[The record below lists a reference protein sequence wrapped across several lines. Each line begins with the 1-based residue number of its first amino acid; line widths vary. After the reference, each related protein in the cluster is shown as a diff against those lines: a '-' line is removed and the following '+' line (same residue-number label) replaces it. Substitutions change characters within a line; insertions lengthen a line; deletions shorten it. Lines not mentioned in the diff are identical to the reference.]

1 MKVYGVNSVLE
12 AIKAGKASKIYLARE
27 AKKVKKVKSPKITS
41 IESKA
46 KKAGIPV
53 VYVPRSTLP
62 AESKG
67 VAADVTPIKYMD
79 FDYIIEKALRE
90 GSFILILDGVE
101 DPHNLGACL
110 RSAEFFGCAGVLIP
124 KRRAAQVTEAVV
136 RVSAGAALHVDVARE
151 ENLASAV
158 KKLKKLGFHVIGAEV
173 GGEELW
179 NVSFSPP
186 VAIVIG
192 GEDKGISRPV
202 RKQVD
207 VIASIP
213 GYGRIE
219 SLNLSVAA
227 GIFMYEF
234 ARTQRSEQV
243 RGLQKAV
250 KGKNGKEG

>member
-12 AIKAGKASKIYLARE
+12 AIKTGKASKIYLARE
-27 AKKVKKVKSPKITS
+27 AKSAKSPKITS

-46 KKAGIPV
+46 RKMGIPV

-67 VAADVTPIKYMD
+67 VAADVAPIKYID
-79 FDYIIEKALRE
+79 FDYIIEKAIRE
-90 GSFILILDGVE
+90 GKFILILDGVD

-124 KRRAAQVTEAVV
+124 KRRSAQVTEAVI

-158 KKLKKLGFHVIGAEV
+158 KKLKKLGFYVIGAEV

-179 NVSFSPP
+179 KVSFTPP

-202 RKQVD
+202 RKQCD

-213 GYGRIE
+213 CYGRVE

-234 ARTQRSEQV
+234 TRSQR
-243 RGLQKAV
+243 G
-250 KGKNGKEG
+250 

>member
-27 AKKVKKVKSPKITS
+27 AKSPKIVT

-67 VAADVTPIKYMD
+67 VAADITPIKYMD
-79 FDYIIEKALRE
+79 FDFIIDKALRE

-136 RVSAGAALHVDVARE
+136 KVSAGAALHLDVARE

-158 KKLKKLGFHVIGAEV
+158 KKLKKLGFYVIGAEI
-173 GGEELW
+173 GGEEFW
-179 NVSFSPP
+179 SVSFSPP

-192 GEDKGISRPV
+192 GEDRGISRPV
-202 RKQVD
+202 RKQCD

-213 GYGRIE
+213 CYGRIE

-234 ARTQRSEQV
+234 ARTQGAAGVKRIN
-243 RGLQKAV
+243 RG
-250 KGKNGKEG
+250 